1 MSQDE
6 MRKTISYHQK
16 KHLAVAQRQS
26 DLTKLML
33 QTRRRLSS
41 DPLIEKNK
49 YSATDE
55 LSSTSHVT

>member
-1 MSQDE
+1 M
-6 MRKTISYHQK
+6 KKKKAISCHQK

-26 DLTKLML
+26 DLTEFIL

-41 DPLIEKNK
+41 YLLITEK

-55 LSSTSHVT
+55 MSSSKAD